1 MARRYGPRQVFAPV
15 QDGGPEG
22 QDHVRTPG
30 CLQQSKGKIS
40 LTYNDDSLELGA
52 GSGLVG
58 LALSLHL
65 LRPSHI
71 HLTDLPT
78 IVPLLSHNIALNS
91 PATPTTADILEW
103 GGCAPRGF
111 LPDILLAA
119 DCVYFEPAF
128 PLLLQTMQ
136 ELMRP
141 ETVCYFCFKKRR
153 SADMRFVKMIRKTFD
168 VKAVQDDPDDKVW
181 GREGVHL

>member
-1 MARRYGPRQVFAPV
+1 MGTRSDKPSR
-15 QDGGPEG
+15 
-22 QDHVRTPG
+22 
-30 CLQQSKGKIS
+30 
-40 LTYNDDSLELGA
+40 
-52 GSGLVG
+52 

-78 IVPLLSHNIALNS
+78 IVPLLNHNIALNS
-91 PATPTTADILEW
+91 PATPTTAHILEW
-103 GGCAPRGF
+103 GGCAPRVN

-128 PLLLQTMQ
+128 PLLLQTLR

-153 SADMRFVKMIRKTFD
+153 SADMRFVKMVRKTFE
-168 VKAVQDDPDDKVW
+168 VKAVQDDPDDKIW

>member
-1 MARRYGPRQVFAPV
+1 MYRQMYTMFAGMDIRSDEPS
-15 QDGGPEG
+15 
-22 QDHVRTPG
+22 R
-30 CLQQSKGKIS
+30 
-40 LTYNDDSLELGA
+40 
-52 GSGLVG
+52 
-58 LALSLHL
+58 LALSLQL
-65 LRPSHI
+65 LRPSYI

-78 IVPLLSHNIALNS
+78 IVPLLNHNIALNS
-91 PATPTTADILEW
+91 PATPTTAHILEW
-103 GGCAPRGF
+103 GGSAPRVF

-136 ELMRP
+136 VLMRP

-153 SADMRFVKMIRKTFD
+153 SADMRFVKMIRKSFE

>member
-1 MARRYGPRQVFAPV
+1 MLIGIDIVADESSR
-15 QDGGPEG
+15 
-22 QDHVRTPG
+22 
-30 CLQQSKGKIS
+30 
-40 LTYNDDSLELGA
+40 
-52 GSGLVG
+52 

-78 IVPLLSHNIALNS
+78 IVPLLIHNIALNS
-91 PATPTTADILEW
+91 PATPTAAHILEW
-103 GGCAPRGF
+103 GGCATNPRVPQ
-111 LPDILLAA
+111 PDILLAA

-153 SADMRFVKMIRKTFD
+153 SADMRFVKMVRKIFE
-168 VKAVQDDPDDKVW
+168 VRAVQDDPDGKVW